1 MWLRGTGLHSRRSF
15 RGWRLHLYFVQ
26 MSKVAT
32 VLMGMAAISSMARSA
47 HAEQFILFDATIDYT
62 WDQAVNSKPS
72 KSHFYVNEG
81 NFLNKAR
88 PTNWLS
94 PIDYRNGTLHVRT
107 EVLEKPPGDQQ
118 VGWTL
123 CYIPNSGGYGCADTT
138 YYKATGVFD
147 RDTKM
152 TDWWQNGELNWD
164 QGVKQMDLIY
174 AVDDS
179 GSGHVSNF
187 PALKD
192 LTTPTKVRIT
202 MVQVSA
208 GSTYDPSIIPGVS
221 GSMGG
226 AGGAGGA
233 GGQGGSAMLPMGG
246 MAGASSGAGM
256 GGLLGAAG
264 SVSAGTN
271 SGGSISSGGTSASS
285 AGSASVPMASGG
297 ASSVAPT
304 ETTTEAGCS
313 LASPGSS
320 ARGFAFTLALSALLL
335 ASRKRRVRG

>member
-1 MWLRGTGLHSRRSF
+1 
-15 RGWRLHLYFVQ
+15 
-26 MSKVAT
+26 
-32 VLMGMAAISSMARSA
+32 MGMAAISSMTRSA
-47 HAEQFILFDATIDYT
+47 LAEQFILFDATIEYT

-81 NFLNKAR
+81 NFLNKER

-94 PIDYRNGTLHVRT
+94 PVDYRNGTLHVRT

-152 TDWWQNGELNWD
+152 TDWWNNAELDWD

-174 AVDDS
+174 AINDS
-179 GSGHVSNF
+179 GSGHVSNY
-187 PALKD
+187 PDLQN

-208 GSTYDPSIIPGVS
+208 GSTYDASIIPGV
-221 GSMGG
+221 GGGMGG
-226 AGGAGGA
+226 AGGSGGA
-233 GGQGGSAMLPMGG
+233 GAGMGGSMTLPIGG

-256 GGLLGAAG
+256 GGLLGMAG
-264 SVSAGTN
+264 SMSAGAS
-271 SGGSISSGGTSASS
+271 SGGSLSSAGNATSS
-285 AGSASVPMASGG
+285 AGSASVPMTSGG
-297 ASSVAPT
+297 SASVAPT

-313 LASPGSS
+313 MANPGQS
-320 ARGFAFTLALSALLL
+320 ARGFALTMALAALLL
-335 ASRKRRVRG
+335 ASRKRRVA